1 MTTPV
6 VIDIGRRDV
15 RRVLVGGAVTGALG
29 VASLVAAVTAYAD
42 GEGVGGTIGLV
53 IGLALTGITLG
64 AIVNRKKVP
73 RPRKLVFDALG
84 VRWDDPAGA
93 PWDVGWPELG
103 AVRISRTRERVFH
116 PADSVVRR
124 TAVRLDLL
132 PADPPAFRGR
142 HAGMAHL
149 ARHDG
154 VYRLPLGGAAGLV
167 RVIEGAVLGFAP
179 HLCRGVQDEGSAVG
193 LS

>member
-15 RRVLVGGAVTGALG
+15 RRVLIGGAVAGALG
-29 VASLVAAVTAYAD
+29 VASLVGAVTAYAD

-53 IGLALTGITLG
+53 IGLAFTGITLG
-64 AIVNRKKVP
+64 AIVNWKKVS
-73 RPRKLVFDALG
+73 RPRKLVFEAPG

-93 PWDVGWPELG
+93 PWAVAWPELG
-103 AVRISRTRERVFH
+103 GVRISRTRERVFH
-116 PADSVVRR
+116 PADSVVRK
-124 TAVRLDLL
+124 TLVRLDLL
-132 PADPPAFRGR
+132 PADPPAFRAR
-142 HAGMAHL
+142 HADMAHL

-154 VYRLPLGGAAGLV
+154 AYRVPRGDAANLV
-167 RVIEGAVLGFAP
+167 RVIEGGVLRFAP
-179 HLCRGVQDEGSAVG
+179 HLYRGVQDEGFTVG